1 MKKRYP
7 LFLKLY
13 LPFLLIVLVPLFIE
27 GKYTDFSMRRF
38 FLEQVADNLESTA
51 NLLEENTASLI
62 SDKDQSTEVN
72 KNIDILCKRAGKSS
86 KKRIT
91 VMSVSGK
98 VLGDSEKNPD
108 KMENHS
114 DRPEFVKAMTGETGV
129 FTRHSDTLKRKM
141 MYLAIPITEKGKFA
155 GVIRASVSISE
166 IDRQLDTIKKRL
178 FFGMI
183 LVSLF
188 AAFAAFLFSRRISQ
202 PLERIHEGAEHFAE
216 GDLNYRLSVFDSPET
231 ELLARTMNGMAAN
244 LNDRMQTI
252 IRQQKEI
259 EAILSSMTEGLVA
272 VNMEE
277 KIISVNSSVA
287 RMFHRPVSELINR
300 SVQEVVRN
308 PELHQFV
315 RKAFLD
321 ESPHET
327 DLSFYFDGETL
338 LNIRSTPLKNAGG
351 YCIGIL
357 FILND
362 VTRLRHLENMR
373 RDFAANVSHE
383 IKTPLTAI
391 KGFTE
396 TLKAGALNKPEEA
409 FRFVGIIENHTNRL
423 ISIIDDLMKLSFI
436 EQNSAGQE
444 IALTECLIRP
454 ILLSAIQIC
463 RLKADEKKIKIVC
476 ICDEGLSAKINADL
490 FGQAFVNLIDNAI
503 KYSEPETS
511 VEIEAA
517 KNESGITI
525 VFRDHGIGI
534 SPEHI
539 PRLFERFYRVD
550 ASRSRKLGGTGLG
563 LAIVKHIV
571 NANGGDISVESKP
584 GKGSSFCIHIPNK
597 AC

>member
-1 MKKRYP
+1 
-7 LFLKLY
+7 
-13 LPFLLIVLVPLFIE
+13 
-27 GKYTDFSMRRF
+27 
-38 FLEQVADNLESTA
+38 
-51 NLLEENTASLI
+51 
-62 SDKDQSTEVN
+62 
-72 KNIDILCKRAGKSS
+72 
-86 KKRIT
+86 
-91 VMSVSGK
+91 
-98 VLGDSEKNPD
+98 
-108 KMENHS
+108 
-114 DRPEFVKAMTGETGV
+114 
-129 FTRHSDTLKRKM
+129 
-141 MYLAIPITEKGKFA
+141 
-155 GVIRASVSISE
+155 
-166 IDRQLDTIKKRL
+166 
-178 FFGMI
+178 
-183 LVSLF
+183 
-188 AAFAAFLFSRRISQ
+188 
-202 PLERIHEGAEHFAE
+202 
-216 GDLNYRLSVFDSPET
+216 
-231 ELLARTMNGMAAN
+231 
-244 LNDRMQTI
+244 
-252 IRQQKEI
+252 
-259 EAILSSMTEGLVA
+259 
-272 VNMEE
+272 
-277 KIISVNSSVA
+277 
-287 RMFHRPVSELINR
+287 
-300 SVQEVVRN
+300 
-308 PELHQFV
+308 
-315 RKAFLD
+315 
-321 ESPHET
+321 
-327 DLSFYFDGETL
+327 
-338 LNIRSTPLKNAGG
+338 
-351 YCIGIL
+351 
-357 FILND
+357 
-362 VTRLRHLENMR
+362 
-373 RDFAANVSHE
+373 
-383 IKTPLTAI
+383 
-391 KGFTE
+391 
-396 TLKAGALNKPEEA
+396 A